1 MSQFEPVINIF
12 AAAKFPGS
20 SLFLSQER
28 KKQDPGNEID
38 LANVTTCTLYISPNA
53 LNFPTSNR
61 DALEW
66 VHLAPLWAFKSSFY
80 ATTIRNI
87 LFQSAQ

>member
-12 AAAKFPGS
+12 AATKFPGS

-38 LANVTTCTLYISPNA
+38 LANVC
-53 LNFPTSNR
+53 
-61 DALEW
+61 
-66 VHLAPLWAFKSSFY
+66 
-80 ATTIRNI
+80 
-87 LFQSAQ
+87 